1 MDFRKNRILK
11 LPKLKN
17 MNKPILEVC
26 AGSLASALA
35 AQASGA
41 YRVELCDNLYEGGT
55 TPSIGTIELA
65 RMKLSIRLH
74 VIIRPRGGDFLYSDL
89 EYVIIKRDVERCR
102 ISRVDGVVI
111 GFLKDDGRIDV
122 ARTKEIVEF
131 ARPMSVTFHRAFDM
145 ARDPF
150 EALEDLKLTGVD
162 RILTSGQKNQAT
174 DGSELIARLITQS
187 EGKVVIMPGG
197 GLNEHNISEF
207 AKSVKAAEY
216 HATLRRTVESGMI
229 FRRPDV
235 FMGGLTAIPEF
246 SILETDP
253 DRVRAMVGALK

>member
-1 MDFRKNRILK
+1 
-11 LPKLKN
+11 

-35 AQASGA
+35 AQEGGA

-65 RMKLSIRLH
+65 RLKLSIKLH

-102 ISRVDGVVI
+102 NSRVDGVVI
-111 GFLKDDGRIDV
+111 GFLTADGRVDID
-122 ARTKEIVEF
+122 RTREIVDM
-131 ARPMSVTFHRAFDM
+131 AQPMAVTFHRAFDM

-150 EALEDLKLTGVD
+150 EALEDLKTAGVD
-162 RILTSGQKNQAT
+162 RILTSGQNNLAP
-174 DGSELIARLITQS
+174 DGAELIARLVRQS
-187 EGKVVIMPGG
+187 AGKVIIMPGG

-207 AKSVKAAEY
+207 AKKVTATEY
-216 HATLRRTVESGMI
+216 HATLRRQVESGME
-229 FRRPDV
+229 FRRDDV
-235 FMGGLTAIPEF
+235 FMGGLSAIPEF

-253 DRVRAMVGALK
+253 ARVASMVAALKTR